1 MKPIDVKLSMY
12 IYFNKENNK
21 ESVKFK
27 VGDDARISKYKKSF
41 AKDYVPNWSEEV
53 FVIKKAKYTIPWTY
67 VSSEFKG
74 EEIVGTFYQKERQKT
89 KQTEFRIEKVV
100 KRKCNKLYIT
110 WKSCDNSFNSF
121 KNATGVARSDFA
133 K

>member
-1 MKPIDVKLSMY
+1 M
-12 IYFNKENNK
+12 
-21 ESVKFK
+21 
-27 VGDDARISKYKKSF
+27 
-41 AKDYVPNWSEEV
+41 
-53 FVIKKAKYTIPWTY
+53 IKKAKYTIPWTY

-100 KRKCNKLYIT
+100 KRKDNKLYIT
-110 WKSCDNSFNSF
+110 WKGCDNSFNSF